1 MTVSFTGRI
10 VSEIAPVSYGEPV
23 PVYNCAVAK
32 ASPEMLKHVP
42 LFADLDARELQQIA
56 ASMRDRRF
64 AAGDTVTQEG
74 AGGAGFFVVESGDAE
89 VTVEGVPVATIG
101 PGDYFGEIAL
111 LTGSDR
117 TATITATTDMLCYG
131 MTPWD
136 FRPLV
141 ESNSTIAWKLL
152 TAMADKLR

>member
-1 MTVSFTGRI
+1 MDV
-10 VSEIAPVSYGEPV
+10 
-23 PVYNCAVAK
+23 
-32 ASPEMLKHVP
+32 LKKVP
-42 LFADLDARELQQIA
+42 LFAGLDNRELGHIA
-56 ASMRDRRF
+56 DSMRERRF

-74 AGGAGFFVVESGDAE
+74 TGGAGFFIVADGEAD
-89 VTVEGVPVATIG
+89 VTVDGEPRGTIVA
-101 PGDYFGEIAL
+101 GDYFGEIAL

-117 TATITATTDMLCYG
+117 TATITAKTDMVCYG

-152 TAMADKLR
+152 SAMADKLR

>member
-1 MTVSFTGRI
+1 MNR
-10 VSEIAPVSYGEPV
+10 
-23 PVYNCAVAK
+23 AVATP
-32 ASPEMLKHVP
+32 SIDVLQRVP
-42 LFADLDARELQQIA
+42 LFAGLERKELESIA
-56 ASMRDRRF
+56 ASMRERTF
-64 AAGDTVTQEG
+64 PAGDTVTQEG
-74 AGGAGFFVVESGDAE
+74 AGGAGFFVVENGEAE
-89 VTVEGVPVATIG
+89 VTVHGEPRGSIG

-117 TATITATTDMLCYG
+117 TATITAVGDMVCWG

-152 TAMADKLR
+152 TAMADKLK

>member
-1 MTVSFTGRI
+1 MTVTCTGTSCRFLP
-10 VSEIAPVSYGEPV
+10 EHHT
-23 PVYNCAVAK
+23 VYNSAVAR
-32 ASPEMLKHVP
+32 ASVDVLKQVP
-42 LFADLDARELQQIA
+42 LFAGLDDRELEQIA
-56 ASMRDRRF
+56 ATMRERRF
-64 AAGDTVTQEG
+64 GAGDTVTEEG

-89 VTVEGVPVATIG
+89 VTVDGNTRGSIHA
-101 PGDYFGEIAL
+101 GDYFGEIAL

-117 TATITATTDMLCYG
+117 TATIKATTEMVCWG

-152 TAMADKLR
+152 TAMADKLKS

>member
-1 MTVSFTGRI
+1 VTR
-10 VSEIAPVSYGEPV
+10 
-23 PVYNCAVAK
+23 
-32 ASPEMLKHVP
+32 ASAEVLRKVP
-42 LFADLDARELQQIA
+42 LFADLDERELEQIA
-56 ASMRDRRF
+56 ASMRERRF

-74 AGGAGFFVVESGDAE
+74 TGGAGFFIVEEGTAD
-89 VTVEGVPVATIG
+89 VTVDGAQRGTIG

-117 TATITATTDMLCYG
+117 TATITATTDMQCYG

-141 ESNSTIAWKLL
+141 ESNSAIAWKLL
-152 TAMADKLR
+152 TAMAEKLR

>member
-1 MTVSFTGRI
+1 M
-10 VSEIAPVSYGEPV
+10 
-23 PVYNCAVAK
+23 
-32 ASPEMLKHVP
+32 
-42 LFADLDARELQQIA
+42 
-56 ASMRDRRF
+56 
-64 AAGDTVTQEG
+64 EG
-74 AGGAGFFVVESGDAE
+74 AGAAAFFVIDSGE
-89 VTVEGVPVATIG
+89 VAVTIHGKEIATLG

-117 TATITATTDMLCYG
+117 TATITATSDMVCWG

-152 TAMADKLR
+152 TAMAGKLR

>member
-1 MTVSFTGRI
+1 M
-10 VSEIAPVSYGEPV
+10 
-23 PVYNCAVAK
+23 YNSAVAN
-32 ASPEMLKHVP
+32 ASVEMLKKVP
-42 LFADLDARELQQIA
+42 LFADLDARELGQIS
-56 ASMRDRRF
+56 ASMRERRF

-74 AGGAGFFVVESGDAE
+74 AGGAGFFVVESGSADVSVDGAPR
-89 VTVEGVPVATIG
+89 GTIG

-117 TATITATTDMLCYG
+117 TATITANSELLCYG

-141 ESNSTIAWKLL
+141 ESNSAIAWKLL
-152 TAMADKLR
+152 TAMAEKLR